1 MTRDIYN
8 KATVSLD
15 KTLTLQGV
23 RDKIKRELP
32 ELMSDKRLREWIGED
47 LYIFIET
54 KIALAADEFGK
65 L

>member
-1 MTRDIYN
+1 MTRDIYD

-15 KTLTLQGV
+15 KTLQLQAV

-32 ELMSDKRLREWIGED
+32 ELLNNKQLKEWVGDD
-47 LYIFIET
+47 LFSMLEMRIKLT
-54 KIALAADEFGK
+54 ADEFGK

>member
-1 MTRDIYN
+1 MTRDIYD
-8 KATVSLD
+8 KATVALD
-15 KTLTLQGV
+15 KTLQLQAV

-32 ELMSDKRLREWIGED
+32 ELMTDKRLREWIGED

-54 KIALAADEFGK
+54 KIALSSDEFGK

>member
-1 MTRDIYN
+1 MTRDIYD

-15 KTLTLQGV
+15 KTLQLQAV

-32 ELMSDKRLREWIGED
+32 ELMHDKRLRERIGED
-47 LYIFIET
+47 LYIFLET
-54 KIALAADEFGK
+54 KIALADNEFGK